1 MKRYK
6 RLLILVAVL
15 VTACIATFALTQYEE
30 KQEQIRTSDAIILE
44 IPTDTVTSLS
54 WDYEGGG
61 GLAFHKAEDGW
72 KYQDDEAFPVSEEKV
87 SGILEKFESF
97 GVTFIIEDVED
108 YSQYGLDE
116 PEATLHLATEER
128 SYDIKLGAFSKMD
141 EQRYV
146 DIGDGNV
153 YLVSEDPMDYVD
165 SSLSSMIL
173 HDDTP
178 GFETVVDI
186 TFAGSES
193 YTITRIDESAYT
205 YNPEDDIYFVERSG
219 ETVPLDT
226 ASVRQYLNTVTSLD
240 LLDYVTYNATEE
252 ELKEYGL
259 DEPVLSVTVNYT
271 YTETDEDGEETTVSD
286 TCVFHISENPEE
298 RAEADKQIA
307 EGNNA
312 GSVTKYVR
320 IGDSQIVYTVDDV
333 DYAILAAASY
343 NDLRHNDVFWADFET
358 VTQIDIALEGNEHT
372 LVSELNEDE
381 ERVWYYQDEETATA
395 ATEEASESTDET
407 VAEEDD
413 REELDLS
420 AFETALLALTADS
433 FTDELPSEVEEI
445 GLTLH
450 LDNENFPTVEV
461 RLYRYDGSLCLAV
474 VDGDPVSLVSR
485 SSVMDLVEAVQAIV
499 LNK

>member
-6 RLLILVAVL
+6 RILVLVAVL
-15 VTACIATFALTQYEE
+15 VVASLATFALTQYEE
-30 KQEQIRTSDAIILE
+30 KQEQIKNSDAIILE
-44 IPTDTVTSLS
+44 IPADSVTSLS
-54 WDYEGGG
+54 WDYSTGSS
-61 GLAFHKAEDGW
+61 LAFNKIDGVW

-87 SGILEKFESF
+87 SDILEKFESF
-97 GVTFIIEDVED
+97 GVTFIIENVED

-116 PEATLHLATEER
+116 PEATLHLATAER

-153 YLVSEDPMDYVD
+153 YLVSEDPIDYVD

-178 GFETVVDI
+178 GFETIADI

-205 YNPEDDIYFVERSG
+205 YNPEDDIYFVERDG

-252 ELKEYGL
+252 ELAAYGL

-271 YTETDEDGEETTVSD
+271 YTETDEDGEETTVYD

-343 NDLRHNDVFWADFET
+343 NDLRHNDVFWADFEI
-358 VTQIDIALEGNEHT
+358 VTQIDIVLEGNEHT

-381 ERVWYYQDEETATA
+381 ERVWYYGEDALTPAAAEETTDDS
-395 ATEEASESTDET
+395 EETKAEDE
-407 VAEEDD
+407 
-413 REELDLS
+413 RETLDLS
-420 AFETALLALTADS
+420 AFESAFLALTADS

-445 GLTLH
+445 GLILH
-450 LDNENFPTVEV
+450 LDNENFPTVEI
-461 RLYRYDGSLCLAV
+461 RLYRYDGSFCLAV

-499 LNK
+499 LNS